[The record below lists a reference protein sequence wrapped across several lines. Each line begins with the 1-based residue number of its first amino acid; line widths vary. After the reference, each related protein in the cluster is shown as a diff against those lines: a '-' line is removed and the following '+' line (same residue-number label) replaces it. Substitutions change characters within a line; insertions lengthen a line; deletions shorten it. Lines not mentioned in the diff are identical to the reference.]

1 MVEMV
6 AIELY
11 RMYNIVYDKF
21 NSQSSGNT
29 VTESYRACE
38 MAASC
43 NNVDEHHGGA
53 VVFFCVE
60 RKDYGEYNKYFKWN
74 KGNDRVSEEKARNEI
89 FIRRS

>member
-6 AIELY
+6 AIDLY

-43 NNVDEHHGGA
+43 REGSRGRYS
-53 VVFFCVE
+53 CM
-60 RKDYGEYNKYFKWN
+60 
-74 KGNDRVSEEKARNEI
+74 
-89 FIRRS
+89 

>member
-1 MVEMV
+1 MQ
-6 AIELY
+6 
-11 RMYNIVYDKF
+11 F

-53 VVFFCVE
+53 VVFFLIS
-60 RKDYGEYNKYFKWN
+60 RGEEQQMKYNVK
-74 KGNDRVSEEKARNEI
+74 
-89 FIRRS
+89 

>member
-38 MAASC
+38 MAARC

-53 VVFFCVE
+53 VVFF
-60 RKDYGEYNKYFKWN
+60 
-74 KGNDRVSEEKARNEI
+74 
-89 FIRRS
+89 

>member
-43 NNVDEHHGGA
+43 NNVRKHHGGA

-60 RKDYGEYNKYFKWN
+60 RYKWY
-74 KGNDRVSEEKARNEI
+74 K
-89 FIRRS
+89 

>member
-1 MVEMV
+1 MVGMV

-53 VVFFCVE
+53 VVFF
-60 RKDYGEYNKYFKWN
+60 
-74 KGNDRVSEEKARNEI
+74 
-89 FIRRS
+89 

>member
-21 NSQSSGNT
+21 DSQSSGNT

-43 NNVDEHHGGA
+43 NNVD
-53 VVFFCVE
+53 VVL
-60 RKDYGEYNKYFKWN
+60 EYRYIIRGKIIHRILCSTGLENLL
-74 KGNDRVSEEKARNEI
+74 RNEDMRKTHRV
-89 FIRRS
+89 RRINYLG